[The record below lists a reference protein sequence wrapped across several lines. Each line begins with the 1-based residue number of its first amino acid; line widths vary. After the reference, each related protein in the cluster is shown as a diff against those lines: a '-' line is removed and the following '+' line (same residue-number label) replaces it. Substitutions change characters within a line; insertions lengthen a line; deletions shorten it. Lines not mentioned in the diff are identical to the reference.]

1 MGELAN
7 AKSKSLEVKS
17 LSLNVLE
24 AMALLTDSLF
34 TSKASSTPRIF
45 IVACFMNFLMFGSS
59 RYLQITESCTVRIGM
74 LFVVAKIMICSIIL
88 LSRYI
93 NFTP

>member
-1 MGELAN
+1 MGELVT

-24 AMALLTDSLF
+24 AMALLTDVLF
-34 TSKASSTPRIF
+34 TSKDSSTPKIF

-59 RYLQITESCTVRIGM
+59 CSLQITESWTVKIGM
-74 LFVVAKIMICSIIL
+74 LFVVAKIMICSII
-88 LSRYI
+88 
-93 NFTP
+93 